1 MLVTRRREGEA
12 LLIGDNIEVL
22 VLEIGQGRVKLGVSA
37 PADVPVERKEWR
49 LVEEQNRDASAS
61 AESAYVQGILSSGDK
76 PEEASTVSLS
86 ARPQKRAPQRD

>member
-12 LLIGDNIEVL
+12 LLIGDNIEVM

-61 AESAYVQGILSSGDK
+61 ADSAFVQGILSSGDQTG
-76 PEEASTVSLS
+76 EAPTVSLS
-86 ARPQKRAPQRD
+86 ARPRKNSSQRD